1 MSPARGA
8 GAPPSERLWAWYCP
22 PVPAARLQL
31 LRIAIGGYAL
41 VYLLSRAV
49 HLNAVVDLPAGS
61 FAPVG
66 IVRWLDAPL
75 PAAAA
80 YALYAAAVVSGAAF
94 TLGVGYRA
102 SAPVFGLLLLW
113 VLSYRHSWGMIFHT
127 DNLLVLHV
135 LLLALAPAGGK
146 PWPIASGA
154 SEAPADTGYGW
165 VPRAMGLVTV
175 AAYVVAGVAKLE
187 HTGWSWAAGGALREQ
202 VAYDAIRKIELGSTY
217 SPIGTWLVGHAW
229 VFAPLSAFSL
239 ATELLAP
246 LALAGRRVALVWS
259 ACAWSFHAGVLAL
272 MAIAFP
278 YPLSG
283 CAFLPFFAVE
293 RALPQLVRAFGRF
306 GRMKRAAA
314 VAVDAPE
321 PER

>member
-1 MSPARGA
+1 VSDERASGSA
-8 GAPPSERLWAWYCP
+8 LLSRLWGSYQRPA
-22 PVPAARLQL
+22 PVARLQL

-41 VYLLSRAV
+41 VYLLTRAA
-49 HLNAVVDLPAGS
+49 HLNAVVNLPAGS

-66 IVRWLDAPL
+66 VVRWLDAPL
-75 PAAAA
+75 AAGWV
-80 YALYAAAVVSGAAF
+80 YALYAATLLSGAAF
-94 TLGVGYRA
+94 TLGVAHRA
-102 SAPVFGLLLLW
+102 CAPLFSLLLLW

-135 LLLALAPAGGK
+135 LILALAPAGGTLRRS
-146 PWPIASGA
+146 AD
-154 SEAPADTGYGW
+154 APAEALVTAYGW
-165 VPRAMGLVTV
+165 VPRVMALVTV

-187 HTGWSWAAGGALREQ
+187 HTGWSWAGGAALREQ

-217 SPIGTWLVGHAW
+217 SPIGTWLVAHAG

-246 LALAGRRVALVWS
+246 LALLGTRAALVWC
-259 ACAWSFHAGVLAL
+259 ACAWAFHAGVLAL

-283 CAFLPFFAVE
+283 CAFLPLFPVE
-293 RALPQLVRAFGRF
+293 RALPWLERAFGRISR
-306 GRMKRAAA
+306 GRRAAA
-314 VAVDAPE
+314 TVSGAPE
-321 PER
+321 A

>member
-1 MSPARGA
+1 VSDVPVPPGA
-8 GAPPSERLWAWYCP
+8 LLSRLWSWYQP
-22 PVPAARLQL
+22 PTPLARLQL

-41 VYLLSRAV
+41 VYLLTRAV
-49 HLNAVVDLPAGS
+49 HLNAVVGLPPTS

-66 IVRWLDAPL
+66 VVRWLDAPL
-75 PAAAA
+75 SAGSV
-80 YALYAAAVVSGAAF
+80 YALYAAAVVSGVAF

-102 SAPVFGLLLLW
+102 SAPLFALLLLW

-135 LLLALAPAGGK
+135 LLLALAPAGG
-146 PWPIASGA
+146 PPRRSSDAQPLVA
-154 SEAPADTGYGW
+154 GYGW
-165 VPRAMGLVTV
+165 VPRVMALVTV

-187 HTGWSWAAGGALREQ
+187 HTGWSWAAGAALREQ

-217 SPIGTWLVGHAW
+217 SPIGTWLVAHAG

-246 LALAGRRVALVWS
+246 LALLGTRAALVWC

-283 CAFLPFFAVE
+283 CAFLPLFPVE
-293 RALPQLVRAFGRF
+293 RALPWLERAVGRL
-306 GRMKRAAA
+306 RRPSAIAT
-314 VAVDAPE
+314 DAPDA
-321 PER
+321 

>member
-1 MSPARGA
+1 MSDARPA
-8 GAPPSERLWAWYCP
+8 GASPLSRLWGWYQP
-22 PVPAARLQL
+22 PTPLARLQL

-41 VYLLSRAV
+41 VYLLTRVA

-66 IVRWLDAPL
+66 VVRWLDAPL
-75 PAAAA
+75 AAGWV
-80 YALYAAAVVSGAAF
+80 YALYAAALASGAAF

-102 SAPVFGLLLLW
+102 SAPLFALLLLW
-113 VLSYRHSWGMIFHT
+113 VLTYRHSWGMIFHT

-135 LLLALAPAGGK
+135 LLLGLAPAGGT
-146 PWPIASGA
+146 PRRAA
-154 SEAPADTGYGW
+154 DAPAEAVTAYGW
-165 VPRAMGLVTV
+165 VPRVMAVVTV
-175 AAYVVAGVAKLE
+175 ASYVVAGVAKLE

-217 SPIGTWLVGHAW
+217 SPIGTWLVAHAA

-246 LALAGRRVALVWS
+246 LALLGTRAAIVWC

-283 CAFLPFFAVE
+283 VAFLPLFPVE
-293 RALPQLVRAFGRF
+293 RTLPWLERAIGRI
-306 GRMKRAAA
+306 GRGRRPSTIAP
-314 VAVDAPE
+314 DAPQA
-321 PER
+321 